1 MPNHDPAFAWPFRN
15 GPARVGSQGLFRPCL
30 KTFVGIFVLARLTA
44 AGSPRMRKITKIQE
58 DSAEISL
65 MGHKRAFNLEYKL
78 WLGVT
83 SDLLLIKNYP
93 TSYLYGAPLLKIQFD
108 RFVSIPK
115 VQKSL
120 RPKSNPVLSW
130 SHFST
135 IRTKTTLSEIFLRTF
150 LKAYFGSWFQLCDW
164 VNWFVLAV
172 IKIHGSSHKRTPS
185 GLEKWCL

>member
-1 MPNHDPAFAWPFRN
+1 MPNQEPAFAWPFRN

-30 KTFVGIFVLARLTA
+30 KTFVGIFVPARLTA
-44 AGSPRMRKITKIQE
+44 SGSPRMRKITKIRE

-65 MGHKRAFNLEYKL
+65 MGHKRAFYLEYKL

-120 RPKSNPVLSW
+120 GGQSL
-130 SHFST
+130 
-135 IRTKTTLSEIFLRTF
+135 I
-150 LKAYFGSWFQLCDW
+150 Q
-164 VNWFVLAV
+164 
-172 IKIHGSSHKRTPS
+172 SSHGAILAQFEPKLLYPRSFYGPFLGPILARGSNSATEWTSLYWP
-185 GLEKWCL
+185 